1 MRCLACGNDTWRV
14 LPVPNQNQS
23 ITTSGVIMREPLERE
38 QCMNCGLLQ
47 RRGGNFLGHGRF
59 YEEQYAKYYE
69 RPGGQ
74 KYDGARY
81 TAMANWMKAA
91 LGDEYT
97 PSNVLDIGCGAG
109 WQMKACQ
116 NVYRD
121 ASIEGL
127 EPSAVNAERARE
139 AGFTIHSERFGGGT
153 NLNKKYDLI
162 YANNVLQHVV
172 DPVAFLVDIANHL
185 TPEGRVAMILPD
197 ATEASCE
204 MLWLDHNFSFRP
216 RDLSQLSKHAG
227 LYPYLWQDN
236 PKDNNLLDKQLVVLS
251 KQKSADAKNA
261 SNSNLY
267 PTEELFER
275 RTAYLM
281 KWQALDGELLRRTA
295 PYNRV
300 FHFGASMWTWLL
312 AGYCPQYWAKVI
324 SCVVDN
330 EHGRCLDKTV
340 LPTSELTFG
349 KEDCLVLGVN
359 PANQATFNE
368 RFQTQEMHVIQWS
381 DRISS

>member
-1 MRCLACGNDTWRV
+1 M
-14 LPVPNQNQS
+14 
-23 ITTSGVIMREPLERE
+23 TTSGAIIRDPLERE
-38 QCMNCGLLQ
+38 QCINCGLLQ
-47 RRGGNFLGHGRF
+47 KCGGNFLGHGRF

-74 KYDGARY
+74 RYDGARY
-81 TAMANWMKAA
+81 TAMAYWMKAA
-91 LGDEYT
+91 LGNEYI
-97 PSNVLDIGCGAG
+97 PSNILDIGCGAG

-127 EPSAVNAERARE
+127 EPSDVNAERARK
-139 AGFTIHSERFGGGT
+139 AGFTVHSERFGGGR
-153 NLNKKYDLI
+153 NLSKKYDLI

-172 DPVAFLVDIANHL
+172 DPVAFFVDIANHL

-197 ATEASCE
+197 ATEASSE
-204 MLWLDHNFSFRP
+204 MLWFDHNFSFRP
-216 RDLSQLSKHAG
+216 HDLSLLSKQAG
-227 LYPYLWQDN
+227 LYPYVWQSN
-236 PKDNNLLDKQLVVLS
+236 PNDNNLLDKQLVLFS
-251 KQKSADAKNA
+251 KLEIADAKCVFD
-261 SNSNLY
+261 STVYS
-267 PTEELFER
+267 PEELFER
-275 RTAYLM
+275 RSTYLM
-281 KWQALDGELLRRTA
+281 KWRALDTELLRRTTT
-295 PYNRV
+295 YNRV

-330 EHGRCLDKTV
+330 EHGECLDKIVT
-340 LPTSELTFG
+340 PTSELTFG

-359 PANQATFNE
+359 PANQAMFNQ
-368 RFQTQEMHVIQWS
+368 RFQTQGVHVIQWS